1 MKKPVK
7 KDWIEEQIV
16 RLLQGRILNDDVI
29 RVIVDAALDLQE
41 REKDDSV
48 LRGFEAEL
56 SDVKRAIANIIT
68 AIEQGI
74 ITPSTKARLDELEGR
89 RVDLENAIEDEKC
102 QQPQLTR
109 EQLTFWLERFRDGD
123 PADPKFRETF
133 IDVFVS
139 AVYLYDDH
147 FRAVCNFTED
157 GAAITYDFVNDSA
170 SWADAGEV
178 FDFDAPKS
186 TNSNL
191 KRTTFCDSLGCFYFL
206 QRSARGVAAR
216 LSRQAHA
223 YLPFTEK
230 LAYKHYTVY
239 FF

>member
-123 PADPKFRETF
+123 PSDPKFRETF
-133 IDVFVS
+133 IEVFVS
-139 AVYLYDDH
+139 KVYLYDDH
-147 FRAVCNFTED
+147 FRAVCNFTGDQD
-157 GAAITYDFVNDSA
+157 GINYDFVNDLE
-170 SWADAGEV
+170 SWGDAGEV
-178 FDFDAPKS
+178 FDFEAPSS
-186 TNSNL
+186 TIKDWGEHLNRGSL
-191 KRTTFCDSLGCFYFL
+191 FFCCKKPCISVRIFAFRLFWL
-206 QRSARGVAAR
+206 AQIKTISQRQKYC
-216 LSRQAHA
+216 LNH
-223 YLPFTEK
+223 L
-230 LAYKHYTVY
+230 L
-239 FF
+239 